1 MYIYVYIYYICI
13 CTCIYKHVYVYIC
26 IYIHLC
32 MYRDE
37 KNIRV
42 KCQIAY
48 NMMDSTKKQGK
59 VTFDDAFNLLYDY
72 SDMQCQNIE
81 SIAIRNGMGTAVSKV
96 QYTHTNISRS
106 MSVYVHLCVCQG
118 FEQIVGRCGLRRCKY
133 LVIVCEYLTC
143 LY

>member
-1 MYIYVYIYYICI
+1 
-13 CTCIYKHVYVYIC
+13 
-26 IYIHLC
+26 

-72 SDMQCQNIE
+72 FDFQCHNIE
-81 SIAIRNGMGTAVSKV
+81 SIAIRNGRGTEVSKV
-96 QYTHTNISRS
+96 QYTNTYI
-106 MSVYVHLCVCQG
+106 
-118 FEQIVGRCGLRRCKY
+118 
-133 LVIVCEYLTC
+133 
-143 LY
+143 